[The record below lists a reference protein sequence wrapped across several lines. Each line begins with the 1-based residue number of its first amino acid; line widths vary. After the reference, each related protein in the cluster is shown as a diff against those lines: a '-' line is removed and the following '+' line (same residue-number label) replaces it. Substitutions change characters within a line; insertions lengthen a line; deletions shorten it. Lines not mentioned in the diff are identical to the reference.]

1 MKRFK
6 LGVMVVAAVRGRG
19 VAFGWMPK
27 VQAGERC
34 PAVIIG
40 PRAQVQM
47 ALARMGVRLTG
58 GEA

>member
-6 LGVMVVAAVRGRG
+6 VGVMVVAAVRGRG

-27 VQAGERC
+27 VPAGERC

-40 PRAQVQM
+40 PRAHVGV
-47 ALARMGVRLTG
+47 ALARMGLRRTG
-58 GEA
+58 DQA

>member
-27 VQAGERC
+27 VQSGQRC

-40 PRAQVQM
+40 PPAHVGV
-47 ALARMGVRLTG
+47 ALARMGLRLTG